1 MKAHLELEFTKQ
13 GAATALRCVKQ
24 EPPWKVVRGFAQGT
38 GASLVHLNNVSGGIF
53 GGDDF
58 SFRATLGTGAE
69 ALITTTG
76 ATRLYRP
83 LPDASDAVLA
93 AEFHLERSAV
103 LEYLPDPL
111 IPFSGARALQT
122 TSYVLKED
130 ASLFYWETVAP
141 GRSAADEVFQYS
153 SLRIATEINVCGC
166 PLLLDRMLL
175 EPKRFVPNLKSILGQ
190 YTYLTHF
197 VALRVG
203 ASSED
208 INRLV
213 EGLSVLVK
221 GGRDCDCSIGV
232 GRLSEHGVIVR
243 GLFTSNLKIPAMLQ
257 SLWSMAKLELCGATA
272 LAPRKTY

>member
-13 GAATALRCVKQ
+13 GSATTLRCVKQ

-53 GGDDF
+53 GGDDLRM
-58 SFRATLGTGAE
+58 RATLGEGAK

-83 LPDASDAVLA
+83 LLDAADAVLA
-93 AEFHLERSAV
+93 AEFHIGRSAT

-111 IPFSGARALQT
+111 IPFRGARALQT
-122 TSYVLKED
+122 TKYVLEED

-153 SLRIATEINVCGC
+153 RLRISTQITACGR
-166 PLLLDRMLL
+166 PLLSDQMLL
-175 EPKRFVPNLKSILGQ
+175 EPVRFAPRSRAILGQ

-197 VALRVG
+197 IALRVG
-203 ASSED
+203 SSVAD
-208 INRLV
+208 LSRLV
-213 EGLSVLVK
+213 E
-221 GGRDCDCSIGV
+221 
-232 GRLSEHGVIVR
+232 RLSLLAKDVGDSDCLIGLGRMSAHGVIVR
-243 GLFTSNLKIPAMLQ
+243 GLFTSNLKIPAILQ
-257 SLWSMAKLELCGATA
+257 GLWSAAKLELCGDATV
-272 LAPRKTY
+272 APRKTY